1 MELTKKERRLLSRK
15 HNVAMLWIGI
25 ASILV
30 SIALPILAWVKWKQ
44 ADGVWQRNIAEV
56 EAIHASATE
65 TECKLKE
72 SLVASMRALRDLDR
86 KRVDQMAQKGF
97 IMFSYLG
104 LLGIGLYF
112 RTRTWHRLI
121 ERLQSAQ
128 QVAPPASA
136 T

>member
-25 ASILV
+25 AMIFF
-30 SIALPILAWVKWKQ
+30 SIALPILAWVRWKQ
-44 ADGVWQRNIAEV
+44 ADAIWQRNIAEV
-56 EAIHASATE
+56 EAIHANATE
-65 TECKLKE
+65 TERRLKV
-72 SLVASMRALRDLDR
+72 SLVASLRSLRDLDR
-86 KRVDQMAQKGF
+86 ARVDQIAQKGF
-97 IMFSYLG
+97 IMFSYVG

-128 QVAPPASA
+128 QVAPPAHA